1 MSTQNLELDANTI
14 ITAKRRRLAM
24 RQDQT
29 PANAVIA
36 LANMQKGSQS
46 ILTEVMNRDD
56 PVKVI
61 GQIRHDEI
69 YDPVGTALRFMRH
82 GIDAVS
88 LFTDGKIYSR
98 GMEDLTFLSKGIN
111 KGIIAQDYILNAYHV
126 AEVRAAG
133 ASGLVIYSS
142 HLDYNQIRDI
152 VSNTMRW
159 RMTAIVQV
167 SNLDQLADVARLSPH
182 GIAIGDHHTFEAE
195 RDIELMHDLLPHMP
209 ANTRVMPLG
218 CLMTMEDVEA
228 VVALGVDAITIDES
242 ILRAKNQPEYLQE
255 VIQNRP
261 H

>member
-1 MSTQNLELDANTI
+1 MSTKNLELDAHTI

-46 ILTEVMNRDD
+46 ILTEVTNYDD

-61 GQIRHDEI
+61 GQIRHEDI
-69 YDPVGTALRFMRH
+69 YDPVGSALRFMRH

-88 LFTDGKIYSR
+88 LFTDSRIYSR

-111 KGIIAQDYILNAYHV
+111 KGIVAQDYILNAYHV

-133 ASGLVIYSS
+133 ASGLVVYSS
-142 HLDYNQIRDI
+142 YLDYNQLRDI

-159 RMTAIVQV
+159 RMTAIIQV
-167 SNLDQLADVARLSPH
+167 NNLDQLADVTRLSPH
-182 GIAIGDHHTFEAE
+182 AIAIGDHHIFERE
-195 RDIELMHDLLPHMP
+195 RDLALMSDLMPHIP
-209 ANTRVMPLG
+209 PNTRIMPLG
-218 CLMTMEDVEA
+218 CLTTMDDVEA
-228 VVALGVDAITIDES
+228 VVALGVDAITIDEG
-242 ILRAKNQPEYLQE
+242 ILRGKSQPELLQE
-255 VIQNRP
+255 VIRNRP
-261 H
+261 D